1 MSNETTSSQTLNHLL
16 GSEHADDIRE
26 TLKQLE
32 LLLEE
37 RAMNPVNNL
46 EYDLRSAKWICDKAK
61 ASEKYSQHLYAALCN
76 MEYQKLETMNILK
89 EETWSCS
96 WRYAGE
102 VVAKMREQGDY
113 LDWYCSSFGREYDT
127 VAEGTVT
134 QEIYNDLKKL
144 GWMPL
149 GDVDVDF

>member
-1 MSNETTSSQTLNHLL
+1 MDKKKDSLANYPQVTEFS
-16 GSEHADDIRE
+16 DDIMEALRKYEILRE
-26 TLKQLE
+26 EQ
-32 LLLEE
+32 
-37 RAMNPVNNL
+37 AMNPENNL
-46 EYDLRSAKWICDKAK
+46 EYDLRSTEWICNKVK
-61 ASEKYSQHLYAALCN
+61 NSEQYAQNLYAALCN

-89 EETWSCS
+89 EQFWSCS

-134 QEIYNDLKKL
+134 QEIYDDLKKL
-144 GWMPL
+144 GWVPL
-149 GDVDVDF
+149 GDVDVNY

>member
-1 MSNETTSSQTLNHLL
+1 MSSVNTSSQALNRL
-16 GSEHADDIRE
+16 GDFSDDIGE
-26 TLKQLE
+26 ALKQYEILR
-32 LLLEE
+32 EE
-37 RAMNPVNNL
+37 RAMNTENNL
-46 EYDLRSAKWICDKAK
+46 EYDLRSAKWICDKTK
-61 ASEKYSQHLYAALCN
+61 DSEQYSQNLYAALCN

-127 VAEGTVT
+127 VSEGIVT
-134 QEIYNDLKKL
+134 QEIYDDLKKL
-144 GWMPL
+144 GWVPL
-149 GDVDVDF
+149 GDVDVNY